1 MKVLVHILLDVLK
14 LTNEAC
20 SKHSPTPFPCLWE
33 QNSDT
38 SSCGE
43 RYSGHDDTELGDA
56 KNMLPKYVHNLGEM

>member
-43 RYSGHDDTELGDA
+43 RYSGYDDTESL
-56 KNMLPKYVHNLGEM
+56 EMQRTCYQSMSII